1 MKFIFTAPLVA
12 LSLLGGCASSPAMP
26 QGMTT
31 GKFVSFACEGGKTFS
46 ARAAEDGK
54 SVRVRGL
61 HGSAELDMKSEGVYE
76 GDGYTLMTKGSDGA
90 SLVHAGKSQ
99 GDRCKPA

>member
-1 MKFIFTAPLVA
+1 MKYIFTAPLVA
-12 LSLLGGCASSPAMP
+12 LGLLGGCAFTPAVP
-26 QGMTT
+26 QGMKS

-54 SVRVRGL
+54 SVRVRAT

-76 GDGYTLMTKGSDGA
+76 GDGYTLVTKGTGGA
-90 SLVHAGKSQ
+90 SLVHAGQSQ
-99 GDRCKPA
+99 GDRCKPV